1 MIFAT
6 VAGTVVSTRR
16 SDSIPGA
23 KYLLLEQCTH
33 RGEPRGEP
41 RGEFLVALDEL
52 GAGPGEMV
60 LVSQGSS
67 ARQTPASDKKPIDAV
82 VAGLV
87 DLVEERGEIVYRK

>member
-16 SDSIPGA
+16 SDSITGA
-23 KYLLLEQCTH
+23 KYLLVEQCTH
-33 RGEPRGEP
+33 RGEP